1 MGLRKKHP
9 RSNIFIIDGEL
20 WAWAKYNAEIKGFK
34 TVSEYIF
41 NLIKKDKES
50 LNQP

>member
-1 MGLRKKHP
+1 MALRKKHI
-9 RSNIFIIDGEL
+9 RSNIYIIDTEL
-20 WAWAKYNAEIKGFK
+20 WAWAKYQAEIQGFN

-50 LNQP
+50 GKQP

>member
-1 MGLRKKHP
+1 MVLGKKYQ
-9 RSNIFIIDGEL
+9 RSNIFIIDVEL
-20 WAWAKYNAEIKGFK
+20 WAWAKYHAEIKGFNS
-34 TVSEYIF
+34 VSKYIF